1 MAKERRNTL
10 QNLQELTDQT
20 PFYFNHQKRREDM
33 KDVARE
39 SQDRMINAVF

>member
-1 MAKERRNTL
+1 MKHPLEVNWL
-10 QNLQELTDQT
+10 LVLKICEK
-20 PFYFNHQKRREDM
+20 FGVHQKRREDM